1 MSLTIADVRD
11 RFAAE
16 TTYLATASYGL
27 PPLAASEAITAH
39 EADRRAGRV
48 DMYAI
53 DDLIARARTAYAS
66 IVGVEPSQ
74 VAHGPSASH
83 FVGLI
88 AASLSDDAVVLA
100 AEEDFT
106 SLLFPFL
113 VARARGVTVR
123 TVPLDRLAEAAT
135 DDVDLVAVSAVQS
148 ADGRLAPFDA
158 LAEARREHGLRILY
172 DGSQAA
178 GWLPLP
184 HGDYDYLVVAGYK
197 WLMGP
202 RGTSFLSGTP
212 EALASIAPLAAN
224 WYAGNDIWDSIYG
237 PPLRLAP
244 DARRFDLSPSWGPWI
259 GHTPALELL
268 AELDRAEVHAHDVG
282 LANRFREGLGLPAA
296 DSAIASV
303 PLNDKQVAALS
314 EARIVASPRAGK
326 TRFAFHI
333 YTTESD
339 VDFTLKVIGAAA

>member
-1 MSLTIADVRD
+1 MSQRIADVRGL
-11 RFAAE
+11 FAPE

-27 PPLAASEAITAH
+27 PPAAATEAIAAH

-53 DDLIARARTAYAS
+53 DDLIVRARTAYAS
-66 IVGVEPSQ
+66 IIGVDPGR

-88 AASLSDDAVVLA
+88 AAALPDDSVVLT

-113 VARARGVTVR
+113 VARMRGVTVR
-123 TVPLDRLAEAAT
+123 SVPLERLAESVT

-148 ADGRLAPFDA
+148 ADGRLAPFAA
-158 LAEARREHGLRILY
+158 LAQARDEHGVRVLY

-184 HGDYDYLVVAGYK
+184 ADGYDYLVVAGYK

-212 EALASIAPLAAN
+212 EALAPIAPLAAN
-224 WYAGNDIWDSIYG
+224 WYAGGDIWDSIYG
-237 PPLRLAP
+237 PPLRLAG
-244 DARRFDLSPSWGPWI
+244 DARRFDLSPAWAPWI
-259 GHTPALELL
+259 GHAPALELL
-268 AELDRAEVHAHDVG
+268 AGLDRDEVHDHNVG
-282 LANRFREGLGLPAA
+282 LANRFREELGLPAGE
-296 DSAIASV
+296 SAITSV
-303 PLNDKQVAALS
+303 PLSDQQVKALA
-314 EARIVASPRAGK
+314 EARITASPRAGK
-326 TRFAFHI
+326 TRFAFHL

-339 VDFTLKVIGAAA
+339 VDFALKVIAASA